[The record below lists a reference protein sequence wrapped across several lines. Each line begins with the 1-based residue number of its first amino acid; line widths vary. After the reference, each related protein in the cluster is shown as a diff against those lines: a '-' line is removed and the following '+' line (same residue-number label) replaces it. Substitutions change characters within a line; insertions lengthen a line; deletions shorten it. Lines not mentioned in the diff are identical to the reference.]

1 MTLARP
7 MLGLRGVTV
16 RSREECDGIDGERRR
31 ATPKAVADLLE
42 QKKPLL
48 LEKWAARVLGDPKVP
63 AAAHLSRLALYD
75 HFPQILDRII
85 TRLRTADGQSAGA
98 ESLGATVAD
107 SPEAGVHVRNRI
119 AADYSVPEVICE
131 LSHLRW
137 SIIELCEHA
146 VGGPDEPSATIIHAA
161 FDHMMINAA
170 DELSQLELKER
181 ERVEQLARERA
192 VLYERE
198 RRGREELEE
207 AHRAKDDFL
216 AMISH
221 ELRTPL
227 NAIVGWSDLLA
238 RSAEDE
244 ALRARAIATIQRNAK
259 AQAHLIDRVLD
270 ITRLRGGRME
280 MSRDPVDVCQLLRTT
295 VESFRPALDEKALIS
310 ELEMRDC
317 AVPVLGD
324 AQRLRQVFT
333 NLLGN
338 ALKFTPKGGTIRVT
352 SESDRRMVRV
362 AISDSGVGIS
372 TEFLPHVFEPFRQAD
387 TSWSRQHGGL
397 GLGLAITK
405 ALVELHGGTIEVKSD
420 GQGTGATFTV
430 SLPITTAVT
439 ISQPADAKAPSV
451 ARVLEGIRVLAVDDA
466 PDTRELLE
474 RMLVDAGAT
483 VDLAGSGSEGIA
495 LAARSKPDVVVSDLA
510 MPTMDGL
517 TFLKRLRERVGDV
530 PGVALSAFN
539 SPKAIESA
547 QAAGFERYLPKPLVM
562 KDLLEAVV
570 GAKNDAEKNATVQRK
585 SDPARRSVL
594 VVEDD
599 RDIATELEE
608 MLRERAYSVRVV
620 HDGRKALDLL
630 EKEGYRPNVILLDLM
645 MPGMD
650 GWTLR
655 RKLLEDERLAGIP
668 IVLVTGAPG
677 QDVSEIER
685 VEAVVRKPFDVRSLL
700 LALSEGSRA
709 ASRRHDAD

>member
-16 RSREECDGIDGERRR
+16 RSREGCDGIDGERRR

-259 AQAHLIDRVLD
+259 AQAHLIDGVLD

>member
-16 RSREECDGIDGERRR
+16 RSREGCDGIDGERRR

-668 IVLVTGAPG
+668 VVLVTGAPG